1 MSRARHDTREEAGA
15 TFAFGIVTA
24 VDAGRGWARVSLP
37 EYDNLETAFLP
48 VLQRRTHRDKA
59 LDLPDVG
66 EQVVVLLDLRGEDGA
81 ILGAVWSDAD
91 PVPQPEGPD
100 VDVRRYADGTVLR
113 YDRAAHKLTAEVRGE
128 ISVTCTGKADVTAD
142 GPARVESKAGL
153 TLAAPVIT
161 LKGTLA
167 MQSYAGG
174 GPTTAEI
181 DGPLTVKR
189 GDVTVPDNDV
199 KAGGVSLQ
207 GHVHGGVMPGGG
219 TSGPPAG

>member
-1 MSRARHDTREEAGA
+1 MSRTQEESGA

-24 VDAGRGWARVSLP
+24 VDAGRGWARASLP

-59 LDLPDVG
+59 LNLPDVG
-66 EQVVVLLDLRGEDGA
+66 EQVVLLLDLRGEDGV

-91 PVPQPEGPD
+91 PVPQTGGPD

-113 YDRAAHKLTAEVRGE
+113 YDRTAHRLTADVQGE
-128 ISVTCTGKADVTAD
+128 IVATCTGKADVTAE
-142 GPARVESKAGL
+142 GPARVESKAAL
-153 TLAAPVIT
+153 TLAAPTIT
-161 LKGTLA
+161 MRGALS
-167 MQSYAGG
+167 MRSYEGD

-199 KAGGVSLQ
+199 KAGDVSLKE
-207 GHVHGGVMPGGG
+207 HRHGGVDTGGG
-219 TSGPPAG
+219 TSGPPVNA

>member
-1 MSRARHDTREEAGA
+1 MSRTQEEAGA
-15 TFAFGIVTA
+15 TFAFGIVTE
-24 VDAGRGWARVSLP
+24 VDAARGWARTRLP

-66 EQVVVLLDLRGEDGA
+66 EQVALLLDLRGEDGV
-81 ILGAVWSDAD
+81 ILGAIWSEVDA
-91 PVPQPEGPD
+91 VPQTEGPD

-113 YDRAAHKLTAEVRGE
+113 YDRAAHKLTADVQGE
-128 ISVTCTGKADVTAD
+128 IVATCTGKADVTAE
-142 GPARVESKAGL
+142 GAVRVESKTAL
-153 TLAAPVIT
+153 TLAAPRIA
-161 LKGTLA
+161 LKGALS
-167 MQSYAGG
+167 MQAYEGS

-199 KAGGVSLQ
+199 KAGDVSLKK
-207 GHVHGGVMPGGG
+207 HRHGGVDTGGG
-219 TSGPPAG
+219 TSGPPV

>member
-1 MSRARHDTREEAGA
+1 MSRTQEESGA

-24 VDAGRGWARVSLP
+24 VDAGRGWARARLP

-66 EQVVVLLDLRGEDGA
+66 EQVALLLDLRGEDGV
-81 ILGAVWSDAD
+81 ILGAIWSEVA
-91 PVPQPEGPD
+91 PVPQTDGAD

-113 YDRAAHKLTAEVRGE
+113 YDRTAHRLTADVQGE
-128 ISVTCTGKADVTAD
+128 IVAACTGKADVTAE
-142 GPARVESKAGL
+142 GPARVESKAAL
-153 TLAAPVIT
+153 TLAAPTIT
-161 LKGTLA
+161 MRGALS
-167 MQSYAGG
+167 MRSYEGD

-199 KAGGVSLQ
+199 KAGDVSLKE
-207 GHVHGGVMPGGG
+207 HRHGGVDTGGG
-219 TSGPPAG
+219 TSGPPVNA

>member
-1 MSRARHDTREEAGA
+1 MSRTQEESGA

-24 VDAGRGWARVSLP
+24 VDAGRGWARASLP

-59 LDLPDVG
+59 LNLPDVG
-66 EQVVVLLDLRGEDGA
+66 EQVVLLLDLRGEDGV

-91 PVPQPEGPD
+91 PVPQTGGPD

-113 YDRAAHKLTAEVRGE
+113 YDRTAHRLTADVQGE
-128 ISVTCTGKADVTAD
+128 IVAACTGKADVTAE
-142 GPARVESKAGL
+142 GPARVESKAAL
-153 TLAAPVIT
+153 TLAAPTIT
-161 LKGTLA
+161 MRGALS
-167 MQSYAGG
+167 MRSYEGD

-199 KAGGVSLQ
+199 KAGDVSLKE
-207 GHVHGGVMPGGG
+207 HRHGGVDTGGG
-219 TSGPPAG
+219 TSGPPVNA

>member
-1 MSRARHDTREEAGA
+1 MSRTQEESGA

-24 VDAGRGWARVSLP
+24 VDAGRGWARARLP

-66 EQVVVLLDLRGEDGA
+66 EQVALLLDLRGEDGV
-81 ILGAVWSDAD
+81 ILGAIWSEVD
-91 PVPQPEGPD
+91 PVPQTDGAD

-113 YDRAAHKLTAEVRGE
+113 YDRTAHRLTADVQGE
-128 ISVTCTGKADVTAD
+128 IVAACTGKADVTAE
-142 GPARVESKAGL
+142 GPARVESKAAL
-153 TLAAPVIT
+153 TLAAPTIT
-161 LKGTLA
+161 MRGALSRR
-167 MQSYAGG
+167 SYEGD
-174 GPTTAEI
+174 GPPTAEI

-199 KAGGVSLQ
+199 KAGDVSLKE
-207 GHVHGGVMPGGG
+207 HRHGGVDTGGG
-219 TSGPPAG
+219 TSGPPVNA

>member
-1 MSRARHDTREEAGA
+1 MSRTQEESGA

-24 VDAGRGWARVSLP
+24 VDAGRGWARARLP

-66 EQVVVLLDLRGEDGA
+66 EQVALLLDLRGEDGV
-81 ILGAVWSDAD
+81 ILGAIWSEVD
-91 PVPQPEGPD
+91 PVPQTDGAD

-113 YDRAAHKLTAEVRGE
+113 YDRTAHRLTADVQGE
-128 ISVTCTGKADVTAD
+128 IVAACTGKADVTAE
-142 GPARVESKAGL
+142 GPARVEAKAAL
-153 TLAAPVIT
+153 TLAAPTIT
-161 LKGTLA
+161 MRGALS
-167 MQSYAGG
+167 MRSYEGD

-199 KAGGVSLQ
+199 KAGDVSLKE
-207 GHVHGGVMPGGG
+207 HRHGGVDTGGG
-219 TSGPPAG
+219 TSGPPVNA

>member
-1 MSRARHDTREEAGA
+1 MSRTREEAGA
-15 TFAFGIVTA
+15 TFAFGLVTA
-24 VDAGRGWARVSLP
+24 VDARRGWARVSLP

-66 EQVVVLLDLRGEDGA
+66 EQVVILLDFRGEDGA

-113 YDRAAHKLTAEVRGE
+113 YDRAAHKLTAEVQGE
-128 ISVTCTGKADVTAD
+128 ISVACTGRADVTAQ
-142 GPARVESKAGL
+142 GPARVESRSAL
-153 TLAAPVIT
+153 TLAAPTIT
-161 LKGTLA
+161 MRGALS
-167 MQSYAGG
+167 MQGYEG

-181 DGPLTVKR
+181 DGSLTVNR
-189 GDVTVPDNDV
+189 GDVTVPGNDV

-207 GHVHGGVMPGGG
+207 SHVHGGVMPGGG
-219 TSGPPAG
+219 TSGPPA

>member
-1 MSRARHDTREEAGA
+1 MSRTQEESGA

-24 VDAGRGWARVSLP
+24 VDAGRGWARARLP

-66 EQVVVLLDLRGEDGA
+66 EQVALLLDLRGEDGV
-81 ILGAVWSDAD
+81 ILGAIWSEVD
-91 PVPQPEGPD
+91 PVPQTDGAD

-113 YDRAAHKLTAEVRGE
+113 YDRTAHRLTADVQGE
-128 ISVTCTGKADVTAD
+128 IVAACTGKADVTAE
-142 GPARVESKAGL
+142 GPARVESKAAL
-153 TLAAPVIT
+153 TLAAPTIT
-161 LKGTLA
+161 MRGALS
-167 MQSYAGG
+167 MRSYEGD

-181 DGPLTVKR
+181 DGPLTVNR
-189 GDVTVPDNDV
+189 GDVTVPGNDV

-207 GHVHGGVMPGGG
+207 SHVHGGVMPGGG
-219 TSGPPAG
+219 TSGPPV

>member
-1 MSRARHDTREEAGA
+1 MSRTQEESGA
-15 TFAFGIVTA
+15 TFAFGIITA
-24 VDAGRGWARVSLP
+24 VDAARGWARVCLP

-66 EQVVVLLDLRGEDGA
+66 EQVALLLDLRGEDGV
-81 ILGAVWSDAD
+81 ILGAIWSDAD

-113 YDRAAHKLTAEVRGE
+113 YDRAAHKLTGEIRGE
-128 ISVTCTGKADVTAD
+128 VAVTCTGKADVTAD
-142 GPARVESKAGL
+142 GAAKVESKTVL
-153 TLAAPVIT
+153 TLAAPRIA
-161 LKGTLA
+161 LKGALS
-167 MQSYAGG
+167 MQAYEGS

-189 GDVTVPDNDV
+189 GDVIVPDNDI
-199 KAGGVSLQ
+199 KAGDVSLKE
-207 GHVHGGVMPGGG
+207 HRHGGVDTGGG
-219 TSGPPAG
+219 TSGPPV

>member
-1 MSRARHDTREEAGA
+1 MSRTQEESGA

-24 VDAGRGWARVSLP
+24 VDAGRGWARARLP

-66 EQVVVLLDLRGEDGA
+66 EQVALLLDLRGEDGV
-81 ILGAVWSDAD
+81 ILGAIWSEVD
-91 PVPQPEGPD
+91 PVPQTDGAD

-113 YDRAAHKLTAEVRGE
+113 YDRTAHRLTADVQGE
-128 ISVTCTGKADVTAD
+128 IVAACTGKADVTAE
-142 GPARVESKAGL
+142 GPARVESKAAL
-153 TLAAPVIT
+153 TLAAPTIT
-161 LKGTLA
+161 MRGALSRR
-167 MQSYAGG
+167 SYEGD

-199 KAGGVSLQ
+199 KAGDVSLKE
-207 GHVHGGVMPGGG
+207 HRHGGVDTGGG
-219 TSGPPAG
+219 TSGPPVNA

>member
-1 MSRARHDTREEAGA
+1 MSRTQEESGA

-24 VDAGRGWARVSLP
+24 VDAGRGWARASLP

-59 LDLPDVG
+59 LNLP
-66 EQVVVLLDLRGEDGA
+66 EDGV

-91 PVPQPEGPD
+91 PVPQTGGPD

-113 YDRAAHKLTAEVRGE
+113 YDRAAHRLTADVQGE
-128 ISVTCTGKADVTAD
+128 IVATCTGKADVTVE
-142 GPARVESKAGL
+142 GPARVESKVAL
-153 TLAAPVIT
+153 TLAAPTIT
-161 LKGTLA
+161 MRGALS
-167 MQSYAGG
+167 MRSYEGD

-181 DGPLTVKR
+181 DGPLTVNR
-189 GDVTVPDNDV
+189 GDVTVPGNDV

-207 GHVHGGVMPGGG
+207 SHVHGGVMPGGG
-219 TSGPPAG
+219 TSGPPV

>member
-1 MSRARHDTREEAGA
+1 MSRTQEEAGA

-24 VDAGRGWARVSLP
+24 VDAGRGWARARLP

-66 EQVVVLLDLRGEDGA
+66 EQVALLLDLRGEDGV
-81 ILGAVWSDAD
+81 ILGAIWSEVD
-91 PVPQPEGPD
+91 PVPQTDGAD

-113 YDRAAHKLTAEVRGE
+113 YDRTAHRLTADVQGE
-128 ISVTCTGKADVTAD
+128 IVAACTGKADVTAE
-142 GPARVESKAGL
+142 GPARVESKAAL
-153 TLAAPVIT
+153 TLAAPTIT
-161 LKGTLA
+161 MRGALS
-167 MQSYAGG
+167 MRSYEGD

-207 GHVHGGVMPGGG
+207 SHVHGGVMPGGG
-219 TSGPPAG
+219 TSGPPV

>member
-1 MSRARHDTREEAGA
+1 MSRTREEAGA
-15 TFAFGIVTA
+15 TFAFGLVTA

-66 EQVVVLLDLRGEDGA
+66 EQVALLLDLRGEDGV

-91 PVPQPEGPD
+91 PVPQSEGPD
-100 VDVRRYADGTVLR
+100 VEVRRYADGTVLR
-113 YDRAAHKLTAEVRGE
+113 YDRAAHKLTAEVQGE
-128 ISVTCTGKADVTAD
+128 ISVACTGRADVTAQ
-142 GPARVESKAGL
+142 GPARVESRSAL
-153 TLAAPVIT
+153 TLAAPTIT
-161 LKGTLA
+161 MRGALS
-167 MQSYAGG
+167 MQGYEG

-181 DGPLTVKR
+181 DGSLTVNR
-189 GDVTVPDNDV
+189 GDVTVPGNDV

-207 GHVHGGVMPGGG
+207 NHVHDGVMPGGG
-219 TSGPPAG
+219 TSGPPVNA

>member
-1 MSRARHDTREEAGA
+1 MSRTQEEAGA

-24 VDAGRGWARVSLP
+24 VDAGRGWARARLP

-66 EQVVVLLDLRGEDGA
+66 EQVALLLDLRGEDGV
-81 ILGAVWSDAD
+81 ILGAIWSEVD
-91 PVPQPEGPD
+91 PVPQTDGAD

-113 YDRAAHKLTAEVRGE
+113 YDRTAHRLTADVQGE
-128 ISVTCTGKADVTAD
+128 IVAACTGKADVTAE
-142 GPARVESKAGL
+142 GPARVESKAAL
-153 TLAAPVIT
+153 TLAAPTIT
-161 LKGTLA
+161 MRGALS
-167 MQSYAGG
+167 MRSYEGD

-199 KAGGVSLQ
+199 KAGDVSLKE
-207 GHVHGGVMPGGG
+207 HRHGGVDTGGG
-219 TSGPPAG
+219 TSGPPVNA

>member
-1 MSRARHDTREEAGA
+1 MSRTREEAGA
-15 TFAFGIVTA
+15 TFAFGLVTA
-24 VDAGRGWARVSLP
+24 VDARRGWARVSLP

-66 EQVVVLLDLRGEDGA
+66 EQVVVLLDFRGEDGA

-113 YDRAAHKLTAEVRGE
+113 YDRAAHKLTAEVQGE
-128 ISVTCTGKADVTAD
+128 ISVACTGKADVTAQ
-142 GPARVESKAGL
+142 GPARVESRSAL
-153 TLAAPVIT
+153 TLAAPTIT
-161 LKGTLA
+161 MRGALS
-167 MQSYAGG
+167 MQGYEG

-181 DGPLTVKR
+181 DGSLTVNR
-189 GDVTVPDNDV
+189 GDVTVPGNDV

-207 GHVHGGVMPGGG
+207 SHVHGGVMPGGG
-219 TSGPPAG
+219 TSGPPVNA

>member
-1 MSRARHDTREEAGA
+1 MSRTREEAGA
-15 TFAFGIVTA
+15 TFAFGIITA
-24 VDAGRGWARVSLP
+24 VDPARGWARARLP

-66 EQVVVLLDLRGEDGA
+66 EQVALLLDLRGEDGV
-81 ILGAVWSDAD
+81 ILGAVWSEAD
-91 PVPQPEGPD
+91 PVPQTEGPD

-113 YDRAAHKLTAEVRGE
+113 YDRAAHRLTGE
-128 ISVTCTGKADVTAD
+128 IRGDAAVTCTGRAEVTAQ
-142 GPARVESKAGL
+142 GAACVESRTAL

-181 DGPLTVKR
+181 DGTLKIRR
-189 GDVTVPDNDV
+189 GDVE
-199 KAGGVSLQ
+199 AEGVSLRS
-207 GHVHGGVMPGGG
+207 HRHGGVEPGGG
-219 TSGPPAG
+219 TSGPPQ

>member
-1 MSRARHDTREEAGA
+1 MSRTREEAGA
-15 TFAFGIVTA
+15 TFAFGLVTA
-24 VDAGRGWARVSLP
+24 VDARRGWARVSLP

-66 EQVVVLLDLRGEDGA
+66 EQVVVLLDFRGEDGA

-113 YDRAAHKLTAEVRGE
+113 YDRAAHKLTAEVQGE
-128 ISVTCTGKADVTAD
+128 ISVACTGRADVTAD
-142 GPARVESKAGL
+142 GPARVESRSAL
-153 TLAAPVIT
+153 TLAAPTIT
-161 LKGTLA
+161 MRGALS
-167 MQSYAGG
+167 MQGYEG

-181 DGPLTVKR
+181 DGSLTVNR
-189 GDVTVPDNDV
+189 GDVTVPGNDV

-219 TSGPPAG
+219 TSGPPVNA

>member
-1 MSRARHDTREEAGA
+1 MSRTQEESGA

-24 VDAGRGWARVSLP
+24 VDAGRGWARASLP

-59 LDLPDVG
+59 LNLPDVG
-66 EQVVVLLDLRGEDGA
+66 EQVVLLLDLRGEDGV
-81 ILGAVWSDAD
+81 ILGAIWSEVD
-91 PVPQPEGPD
+91 PVPQTGGPD

-113 YDRAAHKLTAEVRGE
+113 YDRATHRLTADVQGE
-128 ISVTCTGKADVTAD
+128 IVAACTGKADVTAE
-142 GPARVESKAGL
+142 GPARVESKAAL
-153 TLAAPVIT
+153 TLAAPTIT
-161 LKGTLA
+161 MRGALS
-167 MQSYAGG
+167 MRSYEGD

-199 KAGGVSLQ
+199 KAGDVSLKE
-207 GHVHGGVMPGGG
+207 HRHGGVDTGGG
-219 TSGPPAG
+219 TSGPPVNA

>member
-1 MSRARHDTREEAGA
+1 MSRTQEESGA

-24 VDAGRGWARVSLP
+24 VDAGRGWARARLP

-66 EQVVVLLDLRGEDGA
+66 EQVALLLDLRGEDGV
-81 ILGAVWSDAD
+81 ILGAIWSEVD
-91 PVPQPEGPD
+91 PVPQTDGAD

-113 YDRAAHKLTAEVRGE
+113 YDRTAHRLTADVQGE
-128 ISVTCTGKADVTAD
+128 IVAACTGKADVTAE
-142 GPARVESKAGL
+142 GPARVESKAAL
-153 TLAAPVIT
+153 TLAAPTIT
-161 LKGTLA
+161 MRGALS
-167 MQSYAGG
+167 MRSYEGD

-199 KAGGVSLQ
+199 KAGDVSLKE
-207 GHVHGGVMPGGG
+207 HRHGGVDTGGG
-219 TSGPPAG
+219 TSGPPVNA

>member
-1 MSRARHDTREEAGA
+1 MSRTQEESGA

-24 VDAGRGWARVSLP
+24 VDAGRGWARARLP

-59 LDLPDVG
+59 LNLPDVG
-66 EQVVVLLDLRGEDGA
+66 EQVALLLDLRGEDGV
-81 ILGAVWSDAD
+81 ILGAIWSEVD
-91 PVPQPEGPD
+91 PVPQTDGAD

-113 YDRAAHKLTAEVRGE
+113 YDRTAHRLTADVQGE
-128 ISVTCTGKADVTAD
+128 IVAACTGKADVTAE
-142 GPARVESKAGL
+142 GPARVESKAAL
-153 TLAAPVIT
+153 TLAAPTIT
-161 LKGTLA
+161 MRGALS
-167 MQSYAGG
+167 MRSYEGD

-199 KAGGVSLQ
+199 KAGDVSLKE
-207 GHVHGGVMPGGG
+207 HRHGGVDTGGG
-219 TSGPPAG
+219 TSGPPVNA

>member
-1 MSRARHDTREEAGA
+1 MHSTRPDTREEAGA
-15 TFAFGIVTA
+15 TFAFGIITA
-24 VDAGRGWARVSLP
+24 VDAGRGWARARLP

-66 EQVVVLLDLRGEDGA
+66 EQVALLLDLRGEDGV
-81 ILGAVWSDAD
+81 ILGAIWSEADA
-91 PVPQPEGPD
+91 VPQADGPD

-113 YDRAAHKLTAEVRGE
+113 YDRVAHRLTGEVKGE
-128 ISVTCTGKADVTAD
+128 IALACTGKADVTAE
-142 GPARVESKAGL
+142 GAAKMESKTAL
-153 TLAAPVIT
+153 TLAAPNIA
-161 LKGTLA
+161 LKGALS

-181 DGPLTVKR
+181 DGSVTVKR

-199 KAGGVSLQ
+199 KAGGVSLKD
-207 GHVHGGVMPGGG
+207 HPHRGVEPGGG
-219 TSGPPAG
+219 NSGPPVG

>member
-1 MSRARHDTREEAGA
+1 MSRTQEESGA

-24 VDAGRGWARVSLP
+24 VDAGRGWARASLP

-66 EQVVVLLDLRGEDGA
+66 EQVALLLDLRGEDGV
-81 ILGAVWSDAD
+81 ILGAIWSEVD
-91 PVPQPEGPD
+91 PVPQTDGAD

-113 YDRAAHKLTAEVRGE
+113 YDRTAHRLTADVQGE
-128 ISVTCTGKADVTAD
+128 IVAACTGKADVTAE
-142 GPARVESKAGL
+142 GPARVESKAAL
-153 TLAAPVIT
+153 TLAAPTIT
-161 LKGTLA
+161 MRGALS
-167 MQSYAGG
+167 MRSYEGD

-199 KAGGVSLQ
+199 KAGDVSLKE
-207 GHVHGGVMPGGG
+207 HRHGGVDTGGG
-219 TSGPPAG
+219 TSGPPVNA